1 MTAHTLFKADD
12 RSQTRVKAGDRSH
25 AIYIVKADDRSHA
38 AIKAAGPLTCYSKRM
53 TAHKQESKRG
63 TAHTLRSK
71 RMTAHTPP
79 SKRGIAHTLQSKR
92 KTAHTLLKADDRSYA
107 SQSGRPL
114 ACKRQSGPILI
125 SLRVCHKNKITCFYH
140 KFLSSLCSFHLPI
153 LNLSKN
159 IFAILR

>member
-12 RSQTRVKAGDRSH
+12 RSQTRVKAGDRPH
-25 AIYIVKADDRSHA
+25 AIYIIKADDRSHA
-38 AIKAAGPLTCYSKRM
+38 GIKAAGPLTCYSKRM

-114 ACKRQSGPILI
+114 ACKRQSGPIMI
-125 SLRVCHKNKITCFYH
+125 SLRACKQKDKIIFFIINSYLRYLRFY
-140 KFLSSLCSFHLPI
+140 LPI
-153 LNLSKN
+153 LRYLKISYP
-159 IFAILR
+159 I

>member
-1 MTAHTLFKADD
+1 MTAHKQESKRETAHTL
-12 RSQTRVKAGDRSH
+12 
-25 AIYIVKADDRSHA
+25 YIVKADDRSHA

-125 SLRVCHKNKITCFYH
+125 SLRACKQQQNHICYH
-140 KFLSSLCSFHLPI
+140 KFLSSLSSFHLPI

>member
-1 MTAHTLFKADD
+1 MTAHKQESKRETAHTL
-12 RSQTRVKAGDRSH
+12 
-25 AIYIVKADDRSHA
+25 YIVKADDRSHA

-92 KTAHTLLKADDRSYA
+92 KTAHTLLKADDRSYTPVKA
-107 SQSGRPL
+107 DDRSHARGKADQFRCPCGL
-114 ACKRQSGPILI
+114 AT
-125 SLRVCHKNKITCFYH
+125 KIQNHMFYH
-140 KFLSSLCSFHLPI
+140 KFLSSLSSVLPSYLKI
-153 LNLSKN
+153 S
-159 IFAILR
+159 